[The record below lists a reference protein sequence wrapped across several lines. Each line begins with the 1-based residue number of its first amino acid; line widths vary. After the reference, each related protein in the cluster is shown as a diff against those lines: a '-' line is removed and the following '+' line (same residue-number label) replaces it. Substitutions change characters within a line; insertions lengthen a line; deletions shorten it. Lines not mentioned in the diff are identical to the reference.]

1 LKQPS
6 DLGMISMDNA
16 ASNSAVITADNL
28 AAGYR
33 GNSVWRD
40 ASFEIGRGE
49 FVAIIG
55 PNGAGKTTLFR
66 LLLGLLQPVSGRLE
80 ILRAEPRRGNPK
92 IGYVPQ
98 SHVIDSDTNIEAI
111 ELVRLGF
118 SGSKWGLGLFHQ
130 SDRDAAMDALQAVGA
145 LDLAD
150 RSLGQLS
157 GGELQRIFLAEALV
171 SNPEILLLDEPL
183 SNLDIRREKDLIQ
196 LVNKIVRTR
205 NVTALLIAHHIN
217 PLLPFLDRVVYM
229 ANGKV
234 ATGKPTDVL
243 TGRNLSELYGVQ
255 IEVLHDSRGNLAI
268 VGIEDTQDEHEA

>member
-1 LKQPS
+1 MNKLTSSFTPKDEIKSKSP
-6 DLGMISMDNA
+6 
-16 ASNSAVITADNL
+16 VITAKSL
-28 AAGYR
+28 AAGYH
-33 GNSVWRD
+33 GNNIWHD
-40 ASFEIGRGE
+40 ASFEIDPGE

-66 LLLGLLQPVSGRLE
+66 LILGLLPPARGQLKVLDES
-80 ILRAEPRRGNPK
+80 PRRGNQR

-98 SHVIDSDTNIEAI
+98 SHAIDSDTNVESIQ
-111 ELVRLGF
+111 LVRLGF
-118 SGSKWGLGLFHQ
+118 SGSKWGFGLFQ
-130 SDRDAAMDALQAVGA
+130 KSDRHAAIEALEAVGA

-171 SNPEILLLDEPL
+171 SNPDILLLDEPL
-183 SNLDIRREKDLIQ
+183 SNLDIRREKELIQ
-196 LVNKIVRTR
+196 LVNRIVRTR

-229 ANGKV
+229 ANGRV

-243 TGRNLSELYGVQ
+243 TSQNLSELYGVR